1 MENKEN
7 RNTENKMG
15 TMPIFQ
21 LLMSMAIPMMLSFFI
36 QAMYNIVDSMFVARI
51 SENALTAVSLAFPM
65 QQIMNAISIGTGVG
79 ISASIPRALARKQ
92 NKQADSLANTGIFLC
107 LCYVIVFIIL
117 GLTFTRKFYSMQTGV
132 PEIVEGGTAY
142 LTIIWTM
149 CFGMFYGVLFEKM
162 LTSSGSA
169 SLAMIAQTCGAVFNI
184 IFDPLLIF
192 GIGPFPEMGISGAA
206 LATVM
211 GQIFAAV
218 IAFWFNVKKNQ
229 WISFSLEG
237 ILHPSIRA
245 AKEIYAIGFPSMITM
260 GLASMS
266 SFFIN
271 QVLLSYSTTA
281 TAVYGIWLKLQNF
294 CYMPAFGMNNGM
306 VPILSYNN
314 GTRRYDRVWGTI
326 RYALTIILSL
336 MIVLTIVFEF
346 IPQTLLDL
354 FSASDALRQ
363 IGVTAIRTCVI
374 SLTMGGVCVILGSAM
389 QALQH
394 ARYALVV
401 NVLRGFLMPVAS
413 FYLLSVIFRDILKL
427 WIAVP
432 LADGIAC
439 AAAILL
445 YRRMKHD
452 LLQEEAGS

>member
-1 MENKEN
+1 
-7 RNTENKMG
+7 
-15 TMPIFQ
+15 
-21 LLMSMAIPMMLSFFI
+21 
-36 QAMYNIVDSMFVARI
+36 
-51 SENALTAVSLAFPM
+51 
-65 QQIMNAISIGTGVG
+65 
-79 ISASIPRALARKQ
+79 
-92 NKQADSLANTGIFLC
+92 
-107 LCYVIVFIIL
+107 
-117 GLTFTRKFYSMQTGV
+117 
-132 PEIVEGGTAY
+132 
-142 LTIIWTM
+142 
-149 CFGMFYGVLFEKM
+149 
-162 LTSSGSA
+162 
-169 SLAMIAQTCGAVFNI
+169 
-184 IFDPLLIF
+184 
-192 GIGPFPEMGISGAA
+192 
-206 LATVM
+206 
-211 GQIFAAV
+211 
-218 IAFWFNVKKNQ
+218 
-229 WISFSLEG
+229 
-237 ILHPSIRA
+237 
-245 AKEIYAIGFPSMITM
+245 M

-271 QVLLSYSTTA
+271 QVLMSYSTTA
-281 TAVYGIWLKLQNF
+281 TAVYGIWQKLQNF

-306 VPILSYNN
+306 VPILSYDN
-314 GTRRYDRVWGTI
+314 GTRRYDSVWGTI

-346 IPQTLLDL
+346 IPQTLLDF

-445 YRRMKHD
+445 YRRMKRD